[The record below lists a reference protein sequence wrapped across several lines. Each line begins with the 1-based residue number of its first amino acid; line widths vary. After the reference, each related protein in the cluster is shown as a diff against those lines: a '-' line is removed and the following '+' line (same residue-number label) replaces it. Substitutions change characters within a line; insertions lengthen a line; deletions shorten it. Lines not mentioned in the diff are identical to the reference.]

1 MKGNSMDYKTV
12 LVHLD
17 QSPRCDVRIQLAAQ
31 ISQSF
36 GAHLIGAAMTGIS
49 RHVFSRAE
57 FDLTDPVFA
66 HHRDHLRQHARDVLK
81 HFEQV
86 VASVGVDALE
96 PRLVD
101 DDAAGGMVLQSRYAD
116 LTVMGQFDS
125 AATIPGVMSNLP
137 ELVVLGSGRPV
148 LIVPHIGQPA
158 FPIQRILVAWDGS
171 LSASRAITLA
181 LPLLLRANAVDVV
194 VMQTADKNDDTH
206 GDQAGADLALFLA
219 RHKIKVNLVERQI
232 KGDHGEALLSIAA
245 DLATHLIVMG
255 GYGHTRFRELVLG
268 GVTRTL
274 LQSMTVPVLM
284 AH

>member
-1 MKGNSMDYKTV
+1 MDYKTI
-12 LVHLD
+12 LLHLD
-17 QSPRCDVRIQLAAQ
+17 QSSRCDVRIQLAAQ
-31 ISQSF
+31 ISQGF

-66 HHRDHLRQHARDVLK
+66 HHRDHLRQHARDLLK

-86 VASVGVDALE
+86 VASVGVDSVE
-96 PRLVD
+96 SRLVD
-101 DDAAGGMVLQSRYAD
+101 DDAAGGMVLHSRYAD
-116 LTVMGQFDS
+116 LTLMGQFDS

-148 LIVPHIGQPA
+148 LIVPHSGQPA
-158 FPIQRILVAWDGS
+158 YPLRRVMVAWDGS
-171 LSASRAITLA
+171 LSASRAISLA
-181 LPLLLRANAVDVV
+181 LPFLLHADAVDVV
-194 VMQTADKNDDTH
+194 VMKAADKKEDVH
-206 GDQAGADLALFLA
+206 GEQAGADLALFLA
-219 RHKIKVNLVERQI
+219 RHQIKVDVVERQI
-232 KGDHGEALLSIAA
+232 KGDRGEALLSIAA
-245 DLATHLIVMG
+245 DLAADLIVMG

-274 LQSMTVPVLM
+274 LHSMTIPVLM

>member
-1 MKGNSMDYKTV
+1 MDYKTV

-17 QSPRCDVRIQLAAQ
+17 QSPRCDVRVTLAAQ
-31 ISQSF
+31 LSQSI
-36 GAHLIGAAMTGIS
+36 GGHLIGAAMTGIS
-49 RHVFSRAE
+49 RHVFSGAE
-57 FDLTDPVFA
+57 FDLSDPVFA

-86 VASVGVDALE
+86 AASVGVDSVE

-101 DDAAGGMVLQSRYAD
+101 DDAAGGMVLQARYAD
-116 LTVMGQFDS
+116 LTVVGQFD
-125 AATIPGVMSNLP
+125 AEATIPGVMSNLP
-137 ELVVLGSGRPV
+137 ESVVLGSGRPV
-148 LIVPHIGQPA
+148 LIVPHSGQPA
-158 FPIQRILVAWDGS
+158 YPLQRVLVAWDGS

-181 LPLLLRANAVDVV
+181 LPLLLRANTVTVL
-194 VMQTADKNDDTH
+194 VMQTADKKADIH
-206 GDQAGADLALFLA
+206 GEQPGADLALFLA
-219 RHKIKVNLVERQI
+219 RHQIKVDLVERHIQ
-232 KGDHGEALLSIAA
+232 GDRGEALLSIAA
-245 DLATHLIVMG
+245 DLATDLIVMG

>member
-1 MKGNSMDYKTV
+1 MTYKTV

-17 QSPRCDVRIQLAAQ
+17 QAPRCDVRIQLAAQ

-36 GAHLIGAAMTGIS
+36 GSHLIGAAMTGIS
-49 RHVFSRAE
+49 RHIFNRGE
-57 FDLTDPVFA
+57 LDLTDPVFS

-86 VASVGVDALE
+86 VASVGVDSLE

-148 LIVPHIGQPA
+148 LIVPYIGQPA
-158 FPIQRILVAWDGS
+158 FPLQRILVAWDGS

-181 LPLLLRANAVDVV
+181 LPLLLRASAVDVV

-206 GDQAGADLALFLA
+206 GDQAGADLTLFLA

-232 KGDHGEALLSIAA
+232 NGDHGEALLPIAA
-245 DLATHLIVMG
+245 DLATNLIVMG

-274 LQSMTVPVLM
+274 LRSMTVPVLM

>member
-81 HFEQV
+81 HFDQV
-86 VASVGVDALE
+86 VASVGVDSVE
-96 PRLVD
+96 SRLVD

-137 ELVVLGSGRPV
+137 ELVVLGIGRPV
-148 LIVPHIGQPA
+148 LIVPHSGQPA
-158 FPIQRILVAWDGS
+158 YPLQRVLVAWDGS
-171 LSASRAITLA
+171 LAASRAIMLA
-181 LPLLLRANAVDVV
+181 LPLLLRANTVDVV

-219 RHKIKVNLVERQI
+219 RHKIKVNVVERQI
-232 KGDHGEALLSIAA
+232 QGDRGEALLSIAA
-245 DLATHLIVMG
+245 DLSAHLIVMG

>member
-1 MKGNSMDYKTV
+1 MDYKTI
-12 LVHLD
+12 LLHLD

-31 ISQSF
+31 LAQRF
-36 GAHLIGAAMTGIS
+36 NGHLIGAAVTGIS

-86 VASVGVDALE
+86 VASVGVDSVE
-96 PRLVD
+96 SRLVD
-101 DDAAGGMVLQSRYAD
+101 DDAAGGMVLHSHYAD
-116 LTVMGQFDS
+116 LTVMGQFDA

-148 LIVPHIGQPA
+148 LIVPHSGQPA
-158 FPIQRILVAWDGS
+158 YPLRRVMVAWDGS
-171 LSASRAITLA
+171 LSASRAISLA
-181 LPLLLRANAVDVV
+181 LPLLLHADAVDVV
-194 VMQTADKNDDTH
+194 VMKAADKKEDVH
-206 GDQAGADLALFLA
+206 GEQAGADLALFLA
-219 RHKIKVNLVERQI
+219 RHQIKVDVVERQI
-232 KGDHGEALLSIAA
+232 KGDRGEALLSIAA
-245 DLATHLIVMG
+245 DLAADLIVMG

-274 LQSMTVPVLM
+274 LHSMTIPVLM

>member
-1 MKGNSMDYKTV
+1 MDYKTV

-31 ISQSF
+31 ISQGF

-49 RHVFSRAE
+49 RHVFSRVE

-86 VASVGVDALE
+86 VSSVGVDSVE
-96 PRLVD
+96 SRLVD
-101 DDAAGGMVLQSRYAD
+101 DDAAGGMVLHSRYAD

-148 LIVPHIGQPA
+148 LIVPHSGQPA
-158 FPIQRILVAWDGS
+158 YPLRRVMVAWDGS
-171 LSASRAITLA
+171 LSASRAISFA
-181 LPLLLRANAVDVV
+181 LPMLLRADTVDVV
-194 VMQTADKNDDTH
+194 VMQTADKKEDIH
-206 GDQAGADLALFLA
+206 GEDAGADLALFLA
-219 RHKIKVNLVERQI
+219 RYQIKVNVVERLI
-232 KGDHGEALLSIAA
+232 KGDRGEALLSIAA
-245 DLATHLIVMG
+245 DLATDLIVMG

-274 LQSMTVPVLM
+274 LHSMTVPVLM

>member
-1 MKGNSMDYKTV
+1 
-12 LVHLD
+12 
-17 QSPRCDVRIQLAAQ
+17 
-31 ISQSF
+31 
-36 GAHLIGAAMTGIS
+36 MTGIS
-49 RHVFSRAE
+49 RHVFSRAD

-86 VASVGVDALE
+86 VASVGVDSLE

-158 FPIQRILVAWDGS
+158 FPLQRILVAWDGS

-181 LPLLLRANAVDVV
+181 LPLLLRASAVDVV

-206 GDQAGADLALFLA
+206 GDQAGADLTLFLA
-219 RHKIKVNLVERQI
+219 RHKIKVNLVERPI

-245 DLATHLIVMG
+245 DLATNLIVMG

-274 LQSMTVPVLM
+274 LRSMTVPVLM

>member
-1 MKGNSMDYKTV
+1 MDYKTI
-12 LVHLD
+12 LLHLE
-17 QSPRCDVRIQLAAQ
+17 QSPRCDIRIQLAAQ
-31 ISQSF
+31 LAQRFS
-36 GAHLIGAAMTGIS
+36 GHLIGAAVTGIS

-86 VASVGVDALE
+86 AASVGVDSVE
-96 PRLVD
+96 SRLVD
-101 DDAAGGMVLQSRYAD
+101 DDATGGMVLQSRYAD
-116 LTVMGQFDS
+116 LTIMGQFDA

-148 LIVPHIGQPA
+148 LIVPHSGQPA
-158 FPIQRILVAWDGS
+158 YPLARVIVAWDGS
-171 LSASRAITLA
+171 LSASRAISLA
-181 LPLLLRANAVDVV
+181 LPLLLHADAVDVV
-194 VMQTADKNDDTH
+194 VMQAVDKEDDVH
-206 GDQAGADLALFLA
+206 GEDAGADLALFLA
-219 RHKIKVNLVERQI
+219 RHQIKVNVVKRQI
-232 KGDHGEALLSIAA
+232 KGDRGEALLSIAA
-245 DLATHLIVMG
+245 DLAADLIVMG

-274 LQSMTVPVLM
+274 LHSMTIPVLM

>member
-1 MKGNSMDYKTV
+1 MTYKTV

-17 QSPRCDVRIQLAAQ
+17 QAPRCDVRIQLAAQ

-36 GAHLIGAAMTGIS
+36 GSHLIGAAMTGIS
-49 RHVFSRAE
+49 RHIFNRGE
-57 FDLTDPVFA
+57 LDLTDPVFS

-86 VASVGVDALE
+86 VASVGVDSLE

-116 LTVMGQFDS
+116 LTVLGQFDS

-148 LIVPHIGQPA
+148 LIVPHSGQPA
-158 FPIQRILVAWDGS
+158 YPLQRLMVAWDGS

-181 LPLLLRANAVDVV
+181 LPLLLRANTVDVV
-194 VMQTADKNDDTH
+194 VMQTADKNDDAH

-232 KGDHGEALLSIAA
+232 KGGHGEALLSIAA

-255 GYGHTRFRELVLG
+255 GYGHTRVRELVLG

>member
-1 MKGNSMDYKTV
+1 MAYKTV

-17 QSPRCDVRIQLAAQ
+17 QAPRCDARIRLAAQ

-36 GAHLIGAAMTGIS
+36 GSHLIGAAMTGIS

-66 HHRDHLRQHARDVLK
+66 HHRDHLRQHARDILN

-86 VASVGVDALE
+86 AGSVGVDSVE
-96 PRLVD
+96 SRLVD
-101 DDAAGGMVLQSRYAD
+101 DDASGGMVLQARYTD
-116 LTVMGQFDS
+116 LVLMGQFD
-125 AATIPGVMSNLP
+125 ATAVIPGVMSNLP

-148 LIVPHIGQPA
+148 LIIPHSGQPA
-158 FPIQRILVAWDGS
+158 YPLHRALVAWDGS
-171 LSASRAITLA
+171 LSASRAVTLA
-181 LPLLLRANAVDVV
+181 LPLLLRADAVDVL
-194 VMQTADKNDDTH
+194 VMQAGEKQDDTH
-206 GDQAGADLALFLA
+206 GEQAGADLALFLA
-219 RHKIKVNLVERQI
+219 RHGVRVNVIERHIQ
-232 KGDHGEALLSIAA
+232 GDTGEALLSIAA
-245 DLATHLIVMG
+245 DLDTKLIVMG

>member
-1 MKGNSMDYKTV
+1 MDYKTV

-57 FDLTDPVFA
+57 FDLTDPVFSY
-66 HHRDHLRQHARDVLK
+66 HRDHLRQHARDVLK

-86 VASVGVDALE
+86 VASVGVDSLE

-101 DDAAGGMVLQSRYAD
+101 DDAAGGMVLHSRYAD

-158 FPIQRILVAWDGS
+158 FPLQRIMVAWDGS
-171 LSASRAITLA
+171 LSASRAVTLA
-181 LPLLLRANAVDVV
+181 LPFLVRADAVDVL
-194 VMQTADKNDDTH
+194 VMQTGEQKDDSQ
-206 GDQAGADLALFLA
+206 GDQPGADLGLFLT
-219 RHKIKVNLVERQI
+219 RHGVKVNVIDRHIE
-232 KGDHGEALLSIAA
+232 GDAGEALLSIAA
-245 DLATHLIVMG
+245 DLGTDLIVMG

-268 GVTRTL
+268 GMTRTL

>member
-1 MKGNSMDYKTV
+1 MTYKTV

-17 QSPRCDVRIQLAAQ
+17 QAPRCDVRIQLAAQ

-36 GAHLIGAAMTGIS
+36 GSHLIGAAMTGIS
-49 RHVFSRAE
+49 RHIFNRGE
-57 FDLTDPVFA
+57 LDLTDPVFS

-86 VASVGVDALE
+86 VASVGVDSLE

-116 LTVMGQFDS
+116 LTVLGQFDS

-137 ELVVLGSGRPV
+137 ELVVLGIGRPV
-148 LIVPHIGQPA
+148 LIVPHSGQPA
-158 FPIQRILVAWDGS
+158 YPLQRLMVAWDGS

-181 LPLLLRANAVDVV
+181 LPLLLRANTVDVV
-194 VMQTADKNDDTH
+194 VMKTADKNDDAH

-245 DLATHLIVMG
+245 DRTTNLIVMG

>member
-1 MKGNSMDYKTV
+1 MDYKTI
-12 LVHLD
+12 LLHLD
-17 QSPRCDVRIQLAAQ
+17 QSSRCDVRIQLAAQ
-31 ISQSF
+31 ISQGF

-66 HHRDHLRQHARDVLK
+66 HHRDHLRQHARDLLK

-86 VASVGVDALE
+86 VASVGVDSVE
-96 PRLVD
+96 SRLVD
-101 DDAAGGMVLQSRYAD
+101 DDATGGIVLQARYAD
-116 LTVMGQFDS
+116 LTVMGQFDA

-148 LIVPHIGQPA
+148 LIVPHSGQPA
-158 FPIQRILVAWDGS
+158 YPLRRVMVAWDGS
-171 LSASRAITLA
+171 LSASRAISLA
-181 LPLLLRANAVDVV
+181 LPLLLRADAVDVV
-194 VMQTADKNDDTH
+194 VMKATDKADDVH
-206 GDQAGADLALFLA
+206 GEQAGADLALFLA
-219 RHKIKVNLVERQI
+219 RHQIKVNVVERQI
-232 KGDHGEALLSIAA
+232 KGDRGEALLSIAA
-245 DLATHLIVMG
+245 DLAADLIVMG

-274 LQSMTVPVLM
+274 LHSMTIPVLM

>member
-1 MKGNSMDYKTV
+1 MDYKTV

-17 QSPRCDVRIQLAAQ
+17 RSPRCDVRIQLAAQ
-31 ISQSF
+31 MSQSF

-49 RHVFSRAE
+49 RHVFNRAE
-57 FDLTDPVFA
+57 FDLTDPVFS
-66 HHRDHLRQHARDVLK
+66 HHRDHLRQHARDLLK

-86 VASVGVDALE
+86 VTSVGVDSLE

-116 LTVMGQFDS
+116 LTVVGQFDA

-148 LIVPHIGQPA
+148 LIVPHSGQPTYP
-158 FPIQRILVAWDGS
+158 FQRVLVAWDGS

-181 LPLLLRANAVDVV
+181 LPLLLRADAVDIV
-194 VMQTADKNDDTH
+194 VMQTADKKDDAH
-206 GDQAGADLALFLA
+206 GEQAGADLALFLT
-219 RHKIKVNLVERQI
+219 RHKIKVNVVERQV
-232 KGDHGEALLSIAA
+232 KGGHGEALLSIAA

-255 GYGHTRFRELVLG
+255 GYGHTRFRELALG

-274 LQSMTVPVLM
+274 LRSMTVPVLM

>member
-1 MKGNSMDYKTV
+1 MNYKTI
-12 LVHLD
+12 LLDLD

-31 ISQSF
+31 LAQRCN
-36 GAHLIGAAMTGIS
+36 GHLIGAAVTGIS

-86 VASVGVDALE
+86 VASVGVDSVE
-96 PRLVD
+96 SRLVD
-101 DDAAGGMVLQSRYAD
+101 DDAAGGMVLHSRYAD
-116 LTVMGQFDS
+116 LTVMGQFDA

-148 LIVPHIGQPA
+148 LIVPHSGQPA
-158 FPIQRILVAWDGS
+158 YPLRRVLVAWDGS
-171 LSASRAITLA
+171 LSASRAISLA
-181 LPLLLRANAVDVV
+181 LPLLLHADAVDVV
-194 VMQTADKNDDTH
+194 VMKAADKADDVH
-206 GDQAGADLALFLA
+206 GEQAGADLALFLA
-219 RHKIKVNLVERQI
+219 RHQIKVDVVERQV
-232 KGDHGEALLSIAA
+232 KGDRGEALLSIAA
-245 DLATHLIVMG
+245 DLAADLIVMG

-274 LQSMTVPVLM
+274 LHSMTIPVLM

>member
-1 MKGNSMDYKTV
+1 MDYKTI
-12 LVHLD
+12 LLHLD
-17 QSPRCDVRIQLAAQ
+17 QSSRCDVRIQLAAQ
-31 ISQSF
+31 ISQGF

-66 HHRDHLRQHARDVLK
+66 HHRDHLRQHARDLLK

-86 VASVGVDALE
+86 VASVGVDSVE
-96 PRLVD
+96 SRLVD
-101 DDAAGGMVLQSRYAD
+101 DDAAGGMVLHSRYAD
-116 LTVMGQFDS
+116 LTVMGQFDA

-148 LIVPHIGQPA
+148 LIVPHSGQPA
-158 FPIQRILVAWDGS
+158 YPLRRVMVAWDGS
-171 LSASRAITLA
+171 LSASRAISLA
-181 LPLLLRANAVDVV
+181 LPLLLHADAVDVV
-194 VMQTADKNDDTH
+194 VMKAADKKEDVH
-206 GDQAGADLALFLA
+206 GEQAGADLALFLA
-219 RHKIKVNLVERQI
+219 RHQIKVDVVERQI
-232 KGDHGEALLSIAA
+232 KGDRGEALLSIAA
-245 DLATHLIVMG
+245 DLAADLIVMG

-274 LQSMTVPVLM
+274 LHSMTIPVLM

>member
-1 MKGNSMDYKTV
+1 MDYKTL

-31 ISQSF
+31 ISQGF

-49 RHVFSRAE
+49 RHVFSRVE

-66 HHRDHLRQHARDVLK
+66 HHRDHLRQHARHVLK

-86 VASVGVDALE
+86 VSSVGVDSVE
-96 PRLVD
+96 SRLVD
-101 DDAAGGMVLQSRYAD
+101 DDAAGGMVLHSRYAD
-116 LTVMGQFDS
+116 LTLMGQFDS

-148 LIVPHIGQPA
+148 LIVPHSGQPA
-158 FPIQRILVAWDGS
+158 YPLRRVMVAWDGS
-171 LSASRAITLA
+171 LSASRAISLA
-181 LPLLLRANAVDVV
+181 LPMLLRADTVDVV
-194 VMQTADKNDDTH
+194 VMQTADKKEDIH
-206 GDQAGADLALFLA
+206 GEDAGADLALFLA
-219 RHKIKVNLVERQI
+219 RYQIKINVVERLI
-232 KGDHGEALLSIAA
+232 KGDRGEALLSIAA
-245 DLATHLIVMG
+245 DLATDLIVMG

-274 LQSMTVPVLM
+274 LHSMTVPVLM

>member
-1 MKGNSMDYKTV
+1 MDYKTV

-17 QSPRCDVRIQLAAQ
+17 QSPRCDVRVTLAAQ
-31 ISQSF
+31 LSQSV
-36 GAHLIGAAMTGIS
+36 GGHLIGAAMTGIS
-49 RHVFSRAE
+49 RHVFSGAE
-57 FDLTDPVFA
+57 FDLSDPVFA

-86 VASVGVDALE
+86 AASVGVDTVE

-101 DDAAGGMVLQSRYAD
+101 DDAAGGMVLQARYAD
-116 LTVMGQFDS
+116 LTVMGQFD
-125 AATIPGVMSNLP
+125 AEATIPGVMSNLP

-148 LIVPHIGQPA
+148 LIVPHSGQPA
-158 FPIQRILVAWDGS
+158 YPLQRVLVAWDGS
-171 LSASRAITLA
+171 LSASRAIMLA
-181 LPLLLRANAVDVV
+181 LPLLLRANTVTVL
-194 VMQTADKNDDTH
+194 VMQTADKKADVH
-206 GDQAGADLALFLA
+206 GEQPGADLALFLA
-219 RHKIKVNLVERQI
+219 RHQIKVDLVERHIQ
-232 KGDHGEALLSIAA
+232 GDRGEVLLSIAA
-245 DLATHLIVMG
+245 DLATDLIVMG